1 MRSIVYGVALAVAF
15 AIVPPTAAAANGEV
29 NLYSTRQ
36 PDLINPVLEAFTQST
51 DIKANAVYV
60 QKGVIERLKAEGANS
75 PADAVLTVD
84 IGELDNLQKANV
96 MQPITSS
103 VLKGNIP
110 ANFTHPG
117 NLWYALTLRA
127 RILMV
132 SKDRVKPN
140 EVTSYEDL
148 TKPSMKKRI
157 CIRSGKHPYN
167 ISLIA
172 SVIAH
177 QGAVE
182 AKKWLDGVKKNLAR
196 KPQGGDRDG
205 AKGIYEGVCD
215 VAIANTYYMGLM
227 TTNEKEPVQKK
238 WAGAIRVVFPN
249 QDGRGTHVNV
259 SGAGVTKSAKNK
271 ANVLKLLEFLSGDQA
286 QNLYARQNYEY
297 PVKAGVELHP
307 VVKAWGKFKP
317 DTINLT
323 EIAKH
328 RAAAARMVDE
338 VGFDQF
344 EPGA

>member
-1 MRSIVYGVALAVAF
+1 MYRLTFGAALA
-15 AIVPPTAAAANGEV
+15 AILTAVIPVPATADGEV

-36 PDLINPVLEAFTQST
+36 PDLIKPVLDAFTKST
-51 DIKANAVYV
+51 GIKANVVYV
-60 QKGVIERLKAEGANS
+60 QKGLIERLKAEGANS

-96 MQPITSS
+96 LQPVNSP
-103 VLKGNIP
+103 VLTKNIP
-110 ANFTHPG
+110 AHLRHPD

-148 TKPSMKKRI
+148 TKPSLKKQI
-157 CIRSGKHPYN
+157 CIRSGKHEYN

-177 QGAVE
+177 EGLDGAR
-182 AKKWLDGVKKNLAR
+182 KWLDGVKNNLAR
-196 KPQGGDRDG
+196 KPQGSDRSG

-215 VAIANTYYMGLM
+215 VAVANTYYMGLM
-227 TTNEKEPVQKK
+227 TTNDKEPEQKK
-238 WAGAIRVVFPN
+238 WAEAIRVVFPN
-249 QDGRGTHVNV
+249 QNGRGTHVNV
-259 SGAGVTKSAKNK
+259 SGAGITASAKNK
-271 ANVLKLLEFLSGDQA
+271 ANAIKLLEFLSSDQA
-286 QNLYARQNYEY
+286 QNLYARENFEY

-307 VVKAWGKFKP
+307 VVKSWGKFKA

-328 RAAAARMVDE
+328 RAAAARLVDE
-338 VGFDQF
+338 LGFDQF